1 MNTTKEELREMDVG
15 TLLPPAEL
23 PVVTAPATDEPS
35 NRSREDE
42 VIIKGSLWAAIWH
55 MAWPLFLN
63 MITIAVA
70 SFADLYVAGRL
81 GSNVQAAIGMGG
93 QIWFFMVLLA
103 VALSAGTNALVSRF
117 WGEGSVEKTVQAAR
131 QSILFAVIFGIAS
144 AFVGLLVCRGLMRML
159 GASPEVEQLGWDYL
173 KYDLLAQMP
182 FTVLWVTN
190 SIFRAKGSAKI
201 PMMIMMLIT
210 AQVIVLDF
218 ALCIWPL
225 HVGIAGI
232 GMSWGIA
239 SILGVALSFII
250 LKRSDIGACLNVRI
264 MLKECSW
271 EWFNR
276 LMKIGIPACVQDLS
290 WVGGNFVLFYVL
302 AHTVKPTAAQA
313 SWAVGMRMEEMIG
326 GFPIYA
332 LSMAVATIVGQ
343 NLGAKQPDR
352 AERAG
357 WQVTAVGAGMNT
369 VIAMVLY
376 FGAEQI
382 AHLMSS
388 DPQVITYS
396 VQYLQIV
403 GLSQPFVAIWLIL
416 MGGLNGA
423 GYTRWPMIATVI
435 CLTFFRL
442 PLAWYLTVNQSM
454 GPIGTW
460 ISIALSSTIVGTL
473 FIWRFKTGVWKLQ
486 KV

>member
-1 MNTTKEELREMDVG
+1 MNSTELDLQKDVDIG
-15 TLLPPAEL
+15 LMQNPAAVL
-23 PVVTAPATDEPS
+23 
-35 NRSREDE
+35 SRDDE
-42 VIIKGSLWAAIWH
+42 VIIKGSTWAAIWH

-70 SFADLYVAGRL
+70 SFVDLYVAGKL

-117 WGEGSVEKTVQAAR
+117 WGEGSIEKTIQAAR
-131 QSILFAVIFGIAS
+131 QSILFAFVFGTGS
-144 AFVGLLVCRGLMRML
+144 AIVGLLCCRWLLRCL
-159 GASPEVEQLGWDYL
+159 GASPAVEQQGWDYL
-173 KYDLLAQMP
+173 KYDLLAQLP

-201 PMMIMMLIT
+201 PMLIMLLIT
-210 AQVIVLDF
+210 AQVIALDF

-225 HVGIAGI
+225 HCGIAGI

-239 SILGVALSFII
+239 SILGVTLAFFI
-250 LKRSDIGACLNVRI
+250 LKRSDIGACLDLRI
-264 MLKECSW
+264 MFKETSW
-271 EWFNR
+271 DWFKR

-302 AHTVKPTAAQA
+302 AHTSNPTGAQA

-343 NLGAKQPDR
+343 NLGAKQPER
-352 AERAG
+352 AELAG
-357 WQVTAVGAGMNT
+357 WQVTAVGAAMNT
-369 VIAMVLY
+369 VIAIVLF
-376 FGAEQI
+376 FGAEPI
-382 AHLMSS
+382 ARLMSQ
-388 DPQVITYS
+388 DAAVVVFT
-396 VQYLQIV
+396 VQYLKVV
-403 GLSQPFVAIWLIL
+403 GLSQPLVAIWLIL
-416 MGGLNGA
+416 MGALNGS
-423 GYTRWPMIATVI
+423 GYTKWPMISTFIV
-435 CLTFFRL
+435 LTIFRI
-442 PLAWYLTVNQSM
+442 PLAWYLTVDQNM
-454 GPIGTW
+454 GPMGTW
-460 ISIALSSTIVGTL
+460 ISIAASSTIIGLL